1 MLSEPSAGWTNV
13 QIGSWSGPASYITD
27 VPTDCLDA
35 LINCL
40 EKHNPQ
46 CIYCDAEGW
55 EFTIV
60 VSDFETNIIVS
71 DDKNELFTFDI
82 PAKQLAKELIDDI
95 EKYLGGW
102 ISWDAFVE
110 ITDKKEIQKQ
120 KNILKK
126 KLKKLKTLIE
136 K

>member
-1 MLSEPSAGWTNV
+1 MLSEPSAGWTTV
-13 QIGSWSGPASYITD
+13 KIGDWSGQASYITN
-27 VPTDCLDA
+27 VPIDCLNAFID
-35 LINCL
+35 CL

-60 VSDFETNIIVS
+60 ISDFETNIIVS

-82 PAKQLAKELIDDI
+82 TVKQLAKELLNDL
-95 EKYLGGW
+95 EKYFD
-102 ISWDAFVE
+102 SWVVWDGFTE
-110 ITDKKEIQKQ
+110 IEEKKEIQKQ

-126 KLKKLKTLIE
+126 KIKKLTALIE